1 MFQDLVLNPLYL
13 FEVFT
18 FTCEYKEVKMIRDIG
33 GRFYS
38 NRLELSCEE
47 LKKIVDDLKGEM

>member
-1 MFQDLVLNPLYL
+1 MFQDLVLKPLYL

-18 FTCEYKEVKMIRDIG
+18 CTCEYKEEKIIQDIG

-38 NRLELSCEE
+38 NRVKLSCEE
-47 LKKIVDDLKGEM
+47 LKRTVDDLKGEL